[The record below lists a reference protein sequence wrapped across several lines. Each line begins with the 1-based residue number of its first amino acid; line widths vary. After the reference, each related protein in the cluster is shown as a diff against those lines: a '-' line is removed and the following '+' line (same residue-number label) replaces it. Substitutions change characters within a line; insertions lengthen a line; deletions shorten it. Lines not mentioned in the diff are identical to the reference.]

1 MAGLLVYELSPNKA
15 VLLMTVIILSSLYLK
30 GWLGLLNE
38 RIYIK
43 VLGILCSAVQ
53 MQRIIFL
60 NGINQLFTSTCQ
72 YKTHKLPF
80 LKLPSPPIRFPF
92 LSWLKFIDRA
102 QCLKECHI
110 MIAYEMLLTITGFL
124 KEEIMFLLYVFTK
137 LNSSVC
143 NYHTYQGPR

>member
-1 MAGLLVYELSPNKA
+1 
-15 VLLMTVIILSSLYLK
+15 MTVIILSSLYLK

-80 LKLPSPPIRFPF
+80 LKLPSPQLDF
-92 LSWLKFIDRA
+92 LFF
-102 QCLKECHI
+102 H
-110 MIAYEMLLTITGFL
+110 G
-124 KEEIMFLLYVFTK
+124 
-137 LNSSVC
+137 
-143 NYHTYQGPR
+143 